1 MNIPNCHQ
9 RNYKVLI
16 FLLKRK
22 YRCGPNIEPWVY
34 SSANFGPFTI
44 WDFLYLGFWVFVKS
58 KHLKNLS
65 RDDKHCY
72 TMEVTFRLIFFWI
85 LSIVKMKFGQTL
97 VCCMANISNMFMS
110 QCCRLETSSTPFY
123 NFIKM
128 KISSYLASFNN
139 WHLPFLI
146 FHYSSLKKKRN
157 VILA

>member
-44 WDFLYLGFWVFVKS
+44 WDFLYLGFWVFVNS

-97 VCCMANISNMFMS
+97 VCCMANISNMFLS
-110 QCCRLETSSTPFY
+110 INVVDCKLVPRPSITL
-123 NFIKM
+123 
-128 KISSYLASFNN
+128 
-139 WHLPFLI
+139 
-146 FHYSSLKKKRN
+146 LKWKYRHH
-157 VILA
+157 IWPLLTIDIYHF